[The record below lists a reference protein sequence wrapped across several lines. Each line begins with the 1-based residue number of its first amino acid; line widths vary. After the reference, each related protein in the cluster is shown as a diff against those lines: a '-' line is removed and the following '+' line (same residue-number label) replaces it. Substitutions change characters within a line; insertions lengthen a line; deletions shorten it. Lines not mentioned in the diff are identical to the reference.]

1 MSYLLCV
8 KQDWVITLEVRDNEH
23 GIVKDNMLF
32 SLVYLWCLAK
42 YIDGQGKILPLT
54 FESCMESPL
63 EIHLIVYKLL
73 LTYVS
78 TA

>member
-1 MSYLLCV
+1 MSCLLCV
-8 KQDWVITLEVRDNEH
+8 KQDWVITLGVRDNEH

-42 YIDGQGKILPLT
+42 YTDGQGRILPLT
-54 FESCMESPL
+54 FESGMESPL